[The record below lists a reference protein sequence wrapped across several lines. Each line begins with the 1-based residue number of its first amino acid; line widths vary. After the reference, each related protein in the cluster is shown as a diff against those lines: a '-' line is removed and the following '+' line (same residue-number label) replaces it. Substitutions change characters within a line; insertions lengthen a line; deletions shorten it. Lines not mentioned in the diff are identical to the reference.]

1 MLLHCDKLGRKRVP
15 DNLYFNE
22 SASCGSIAGFVVE
35 VNQSVQLPVNVATSQ
50 GNAWFYIEQ
59 NEAKPA

>member
-1 MLLHCDKLGRKRVP
+1 MP

-50 GNAWFYIEQ
+50 GKAWFYIEQ